1 MPASNHSDIFVEL
14 GINEKINKKKYKVCI
29 SGIGGDELFTGYYHH
44 FPLALNHL
52 KNKKTKKT
60 FLTNWKKYVK
70 PYVRNKFINEKTYDT
85 NLQKNKYIFQYQ
97 NFKNRIVLKNNLKF
111 LKNFNERKIVKDE
124 VRNKLLNEMFY
135 EVVPTVLYQDDLNA
149 MQFSIENRSPFLDT
163 KILGKALQIPSQK
176 LIQHGFAK
184 WILRNTGK
192 NIVPNS
198 IIFDRQKVGFN
209 LSLNSM
215 IKNQKNKIYKLLRS
229 DSKIYE
235 IIDKNKFLKFFKSKK
250 FFKGDENNF
259 IFNVISVK
267 LFLDKYENNL
277 V

>member
-1 MPASNHSDIFVEL
+1 
-14 GINEKINKKKYKVCI
+14 
-29 SGIGGDELFTGYYHH
+29 
-44 FPLALNHL
+44 
-52 KNKKTKKT
+52 
-60 FLTNWKKYVK
+60 
-70 PYVRNKFINEKTYDT
+70 
-85 NLQKNKYIFQYQ
+85 
-97 NFKNRIVLKNNLKF
+97 
-111 LKNFNERKIVKDE
+111 
-124 VRNKLLNEMFY
+124 MFY

-163 KILGKALQIPSQK
+163 RILGKALQIPSQK
-176 LIQHGFAK
+176 LIQNGFAK

-192 NIVPNS
+192 NLVPNS
-198 IIFDRQKVGFN
+198 VIFDRQKVGFN

-215 IKNQKNKIYKLLRS
+215 IKNQKNKIYKLLKS
-229 DSKIYE
+229 ESKIYE